1 MAFVFGLQTLK
12 LIDFTII
19 FQFKSLK
26 PKNKGQKNFYECC
39 DLTKKSIST
48 AYILTYLFTFNS
60 NSSFPCGNAKINGN
74 YIVCSTKLQIQQS
87 GAHPFWIF
95 FQPMLE
101 FELRRK
107 NSNFFFKC
115 LPHHCWNKT
124 SQKHF
129 FIFISSYT
137 IFGYLFISR
146 FPAIYELSFFFFE
159 FFFQQGIALESDNRY
174 FYFVPLIY

>member
-1 MAFVFGLQTLK
+1 M
-12 LIDFTII
+12 
-19 FQFKSLK
+19 
-26 PKNKGQKNFYECC
+26 
-39 DLTKKSIST
+39 
-48 AYILTYLFTFNS
+48 YLFTFNS

-146 FPAIYELSFFFFE
+146 FPAIYALIYLSKFLFDLFSNKESLLNLITDTSISCLWFIRLYFKKYMYLPSYSVHYNLGKKVE
-159 FFFQQGIALESDNRY
+159 QIFIALHLL
-174 FYFVPLIY
+174 YFVW